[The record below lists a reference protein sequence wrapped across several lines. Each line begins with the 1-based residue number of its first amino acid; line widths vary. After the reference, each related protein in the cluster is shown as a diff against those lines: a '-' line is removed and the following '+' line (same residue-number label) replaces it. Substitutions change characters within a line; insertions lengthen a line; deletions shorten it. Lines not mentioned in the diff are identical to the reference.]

1 MGITTDFPGNAP
13 SYRCLRYSI
22 IAAITISPNYLM
34 PSFGFIPVNKYF
46 HGRLQIWCGL
56 LIIIFL
62 GFMSIIMCCTEGY
75 YFPLNII
82 SSISIPYT
90 AEPLLGL
97 EFFPDI
103 VSVCSG
109 MSSFCGSLSASYIS
123 SSCTSFVSYY
133 FIFLLVYSDSCS
145 TLLSSSTTVFPS
157 SSSTHCGPFKRFVS
171 SVFFSS
177 SSYL

>member
-1 MGITTDFPGNAP
+1 MFEIFDNCCYHDFTKLFDAFFWFHTSKQIFPWP
-13 SYRCLRYSI
+13 SANMMWPL
-22 IAAITISPNYLM
+22 NY
-34 PSFGFIPVNKYF
+34 Y
-46 HGRLQIWCGL
+46 
-56 LIIIFL
+56 FL
-62 GFMSIIMCCTEGY
+62 GFMSNIMCCTEGY

-97 EFFPDI
+97 EFFTDR

-109 MSSFCGSLSASYIS
+109 ISSFFGSLSASYIS
-123 SSCTSFVSYY
+123 SSCTSSVSYF